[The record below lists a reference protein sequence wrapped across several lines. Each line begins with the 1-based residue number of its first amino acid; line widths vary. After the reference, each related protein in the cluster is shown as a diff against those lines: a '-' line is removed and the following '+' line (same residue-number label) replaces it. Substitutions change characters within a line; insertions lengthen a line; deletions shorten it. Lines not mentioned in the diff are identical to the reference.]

1 MAVDNETVK
10 KVALLAHLKIEDNK
24 LEKTRQEFN
33 EILDFVEQLN
43 EVDTSN
49 VEPLVS
55 VHEGKICCREDE
67 VTDGH
72 LKNEVLQ
79 NAPMQEFGYFAVPK
93 VVG

>member
-10 KVALLAHLKIEDNK
+10 KVASLARLKIEDNE
-24 LEKTRQEFN
+24 LEKTGREFN

-43 EVDTSN
+43 EVDTSD

-55 VHEGKICCREDE
+55 VHEGRIFCREDE

-79 NAPMQEFGYFAVPK
+79 NAPSQEFGYFAVPK